1 MVPSSSVV
9 LAEGLN
15 GTVVL
20 ASTAPCQKPEFGG
33 FAPLGTLLQRAA
45 LFIRYEIAGKLVLHA
60 NRMYRKSASTIELF
74 ENIGTRCSRFANEG
88 EIQHNPDT
96 QLKMVSGAVY
106 PIGRGTLDIPVTG
119 VVIRKNN
126 GLTPSISATDAD
138 AKNTGNWQ
146 RITLP
151 KISEGFH
158 DE

>member
-1 MVPSSSVV
+1 MLKAQS
-9 LAEGLN
+9 
-15 GTVVL
+15 
-20 ASTAPCQKPEFGG
+20 EFLDPVFGR

-60 NRMYRKSASTIELF
+60 NGMYRKSASTIELF
-74 ENIGTRCSRFANEG
+74 ENIGTRCSRFAEG
-88 EIQHNPDT
+88 EIQYNQDT

-106 PIGRGTLDIPVTG
+106 PIGRGTLDIQITG

-138 AKNTGNWQ
+138 AKNTKNWQ
-146 RITLP
+146 RMTLP
-151 KISEGFH
+151 KISGGFH